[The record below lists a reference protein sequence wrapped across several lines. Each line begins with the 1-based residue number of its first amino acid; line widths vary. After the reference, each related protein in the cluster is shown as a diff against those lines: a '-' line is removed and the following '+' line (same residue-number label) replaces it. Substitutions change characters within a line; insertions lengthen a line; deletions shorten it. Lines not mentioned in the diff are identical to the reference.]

1 VQRRLADL
9 VTTILI
15 LNLAIAYIRRGTP
28 SVRLSLLLVVVWA
41 GARLLLRHRDRVT
54 RSAAAAADYVRAR
67 VPEALVAVLLVIG
80 LILRLSGVGFG
91 KPLVLHPDEHQ
102 VVGVAV
108 TMLKSG
114 TLAPPVPF
122 HYPTV
127 FHYLLLPGFALRY
140 VKGKSIG
147 EWSSLR
153 EIGAQTFQFYELAR
167 AHSAVL
173 GALTIVLTFI
183 IARRMWPGPRGRWA
197 GAIAASYVTFA
208 FSHVKESHHGVTDAA
223 LTFFIVLAF
232 IAIVTAFQRGTR
244 ASFALAGF
252 AVGIA
257 CATKYSALPLVPTLV
272 AAHFL
277 SRTGAWTDWRRM
289 AIGLAAI
296 PVGFFTGYPYALLNW
311 PAFLEHLGWM
321 SSHAGSKA
329 FNPDERFG
337 LIVKYAMESGLGM
350 LWTLAF
356 AAAAAYALF
365 RRRAEEGLAIV
376 FTVVCLSLL
385 SNTGFPF
392 YARYLLP
399 LIPLSGLVVGRAI
412 VGCADWLRHAS
423 GTRGRTLAPLA
434 AAAAVVVMI
443 WTQAGEAF
451 AFVRYST
458 SPDTRAQAYQYI
470 VDHVPKGSTIASEE
484 PYLVLPRGYEVVRW
498 TPLHSRGIEEFSSR
512 GVDVLVFSADRDLQ
526 DGSEAARARRDLMR
540 EYPLQAAFRSGA
552 GGSVG
557 PTLEIHVSPNR

>member
-1 VQRRLADL
+1 VRSHLANL
-9 VTTILI
+9 VTTILTLI
-15 LNLAIAYIRRGTP
+15 LANAYIRGGTP
-28 SVRLSLLLVVVWA
+28 SFRVSLLLLA
-41 GARLLLRHRDRVT
+41 GWVGGRMLLRHRDRI
-54 RSAAAAADYVRAR
+54 RPSAGTAFLRTR
-67 VPEALVAVLLVIG
+67 VPEAVVAVLFVVG
-80 LILRLSGVGFG
+80 LGLRLSGVDFG
-91 KPLVLHPDEHQ
+91 KPLILHPDEHQ

-114 TLAPPVPF
+114 SLAPPVPF

-127 FHYLLLPGFALRY
+127 FHYLLLPAFGLRY
-140 VKGKSIG
+140 VRGKSAG
-147 EWSSLR
+147 MWSSLR
-153 EIGAQTFQFYELAR
+153 DIGPETFQFYELAR
-167 AHSAVL
+167 AHSALL
-173 GALTIVLTFI
+173 GALTILLTFAL
-183 IARRMWPGPRGRWA
+183 ARRMWPGTPGRWA
-197 GAIAASYVTFA
+197 GVIGAAYVTFA
-208 FSHVKESHHGVTDAA
+208 FNHVKESHFGVTDAA

-232 IAIVTAFQRGTR
+232 IAIVTAFRRGTR
-244 ASFALAGF
+244 TSFALAGF

-272 AAHFL
+272 AAHFF
-277 SRTGAWTDWRRM
+277 SRTGTWTDWRRV
-289 AIGLAAI
+289 AIGLAVV

-321 SSHAGSKA
+321 SSHAGSKS

-356 AAAAAYALF
+356 AAAATYALF
-365 RRRAEEGLAIV
+365 RRRAEEGLVIV

-399 LIPLSGLVVGRAI
+399 LIPLSGVVVGRAI
-412 VGCADWLRHAS
+412 VGCAEWLRHAG
-423 GTRGRTLAPLA
+423 GTRGPALAPVA
-434 AAAAVVVMI
+434 AAAALVVMI
-443 WTQAGEAF
+443 WPQAREAF

-458 SPDTRAQAYQYI
+458 SPDTRAQAHQYI
-470 VDHVPKGSTIASEE
+470 LEHVPKGSTIALEE

-540 EYPLQAAFRSGA
+540 EYPLQTAFRSGA